1 MDSNEVFPSFYDIKM
16 IKPSKFFG
24 CNDHTKVTLISAL
37 VRQVKMVHFPLK
49 LSIGRLDADSIA
61 LYKFHTLYHFNTY
74 MFFSKVLTLA
84 LFAALVSELCS
95 HLCRSVLRSRLFL
108 KLLIEWC
115 VLANIEVSRL
125 VLLLTLKFFFEIHIH
140 ASTEDSLALLAIKTR
155 ELEMRFALNF
165 LNVFWVLWC
174 FSNSILF
181 HICFWLVFFCRD
193 FSFLPSFNIFYSRFA
208 FFCRSGSCCFFFIVF
223 AILRITS
230 SEQLNIQ
237 SLQSSV

>member
-1 MDSNEVFPSFYDIKM
+1 MDSNEVFPSFWKTWKKM

-24 CNDHTKVTLISAL
+24 CNDHTKVTLISAS
-37 VRQVKMVHFPLK
+37 VRQVKMMHFPLK

-140 ASTEDSLALLAIKTR
+140 ASTEDSLALLVIKTR

-174 FSNSILF
+174 FSSSILF
-181 HICFWLVFFCRD
+181 HICFWLVSFVEIFRFYRVLTFFVRALP
-193 FSFLPSFNIFYSRFA
+193 FFVVLVLAVSFL
-208 FFCRSGSCCFFFIVF
+208 
-223 AILRITS
+223 
-230 SEQLNIQ
+230 
-237 SLQSSV
+237 